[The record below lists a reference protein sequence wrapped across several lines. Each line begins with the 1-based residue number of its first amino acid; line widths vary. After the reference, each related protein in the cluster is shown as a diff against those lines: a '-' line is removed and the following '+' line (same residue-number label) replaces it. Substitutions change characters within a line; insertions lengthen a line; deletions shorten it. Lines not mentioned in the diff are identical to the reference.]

1 MYKHIGF
8 IYLFAFRVYANES
21 RPEHLLKSGSRHS
34 MRASTGSR
42 SCKHAGPSRKIH
54 KTLQS
59 MIATSVLT
67 EPAAAGQSSQQHQ
80 LALKE
85 AHEQALALG
94 PLPGSGTR

>member
-1 MYKHIGF
+1 MLVQVEKY
-8 IYLFAFRVYANES
+8 Y
-21 RPEHLLKSGSRHS
+21 
-34 MRASTGSR
+34 
-42 SCKHAGPSRKIH
+42 

-59 MIATSVLT
+59 MSATSVLT

>member
-1 MYKHIGF
+1 MLVQVEKY
-8 IYLFAFRVYANES
+8 Y
-21 RPEHLLKSGSRHS
+21 
-34 MRASTGSR
+34 
-42 SCKHAGPSRKIH
+42 
-54 KTLQS
+54 KTLQR